1 MMTDMIIVNRKALN
15 RKKYSTFW
23 CSFGAAFSLITGII
37 SIIAALLLICISAV
51 TGESFNGA
59 EVVLIV
65 ASLALCFFGA
75 HCLDISDKR
84 RKLQKKEEIYF
95 RHGDGNIH

>member
-1 MMTDMIIVNRKALN
+1 MMTDMIIVNRKALV
-15 RKKYSTFW
+15 RKKHSTFW
-23 CSFGAAFSLITGII
+23 CSFGAASGLVLGII

-59 EVVLIV
+59 EIVLIV
-65 ASLALCFFGA
+65 TSLISCFLGA
-75 HCLDISDKR
+75 HCLDIFDKR

-95 RHGDGNIH
+95 RRK